1 MKTGDVNLNP
11 VITELM
17 NHGGGIDANM
27 VGAYFQSP
35 DLLQALW
42 DSIKANQVISD
53 VDRIYI
59 EPLLFFSIITG
70 CAF

>member
-1 MKTGDVNLNP
+1 MKTGDVNQNP
-11 VITELM
+11 AITELM
-17 NHGGGIDANM
+17 NQGGGIDANM
-27 VGAYFQSP
+27 VGVYFQSP
-35 DLLQALW
+35 DMLQALW
-42 DSIKANQVISD
+42 DSIKDNQVISD